1 METSLIWLDYRC
13 DVCESNQTCWSAW
26 PMPDKYLIHFS
37 NVLRFFKSQL
47 WRAPWAGSL
56 WTLTGID
63 SRGLLMK
70 QQRWRFMG
78 WAFGP
83 LKSSWWSPSNVIGA
97 SSPRS
102 DTLLRVSWSIQVSV
116 WHCICNCVLLNFE
129 FFFLLKLSVVCTFWI
144 VLMCWCQKW
153 FLKNKKTSLA
163 CISAWK
169 AIWKAPATTLS
180 NTH

>member
-1 METSLIWLDYRC
+1 MKDKFFFKKKDGSQLTWTVKELIMETSLIWLDYRC

-37 NVLRFFKSQL
+37 NVLRFFKSEL

-83 LKSSWWSPSNVIGA
+83 LKSSWWSTSNVIGA

-102 DTLLRVSWSIQVSV
+102 DTLLRVSWSI
-116 WHCICNCVLLNFE
+116 
-129 FFFLLKLSVVCTFWI
+129 
-144 VLMCWCQKW
+144 
-153 FLKNKKTSLA
+153 KTSSGLTRLR
-163 CISAWK
+163 IQ
-169 AIWKAPATTLS
+169 IYYYF
-180 NTH
+180 NI